1 MVDTLV
7 MVSLLPSFL
16 PANSYMSP
24 KMPAKVLRKFF
35 MVSSA
40 SSATDVWLCGGAGR
54 VDAVVDL
61 DPVDVCEAKR
71 VGAIEKFRIFKGANR
86 NGRNKCALCYLPAES
101 RLPTLLSVGARSV
114 GCSGKSDD
122 TLLKLP

>member
-1 MVDTLV
+1 MTFCGSYLNTLPDDVVDVIDEGVWFCDVVDTLDI
-7 MVSLLPSFL
+7 VSVLPSFL

-40 SSATDVWLCGGAGR
+40 SSTTDVWLTTGPGR

-61 DPVDVCEAKR
+61 DPVDVCEA
-71 VGAIEKFRIFKGANR
+71 ER
-86 NGRNKCALCYLPAES
+86 NGKWWVSYF
-101 RLPTLLSVGARSV
+101 
-114 GCSGKSDD
+114 
-122 TLLKLP
+122 